1 MGCAPPHVA
10 LVSGLEGTGLG
21 GKEIT
26 DIMQAVASAHAP
38 CSGRVLPKCKVM
50 QNGCV
55 LVGIECPDSL
65 RIAQAL
71 SSALPGADTYYA
83 SQSPDQQ
90 LITLGRF
97 AGTDA
102 AGFAAWLS
110 NSLAGQR
117 TLLPELKCVSIQLSE
132 EAHPFPNPQIALTGM
147 SAGGGAV
154 GLSAGLGPGVG
165 LGLNLGVGLGLG
177 GGFGGF
183 ESSYATDYAAAPVA
197 PQASFNVPTPA
208 SEPVVAAPAAAAP
221 PMPSTP
227 PPQRAAPA
235 APPSYASAIGAIKS
249 PAGAPKGPAP
259 GPTPMGASP
268 PSAPPGG
275 SFAQRAAAGVAGQ
288 PAPVSAGGISA
299 SAICRAASCVVSAT
313 HGWSGR
319 FWGDLLG
326 P

>member
-97 AGTDA
+97 AGRMRR
-102 AGFAAWLS
+102 GSRL
-110 NSLAGQR
+110 GCR
-117 TLLPELKCVSIQLSE
+117 T
-132 EAHPFPNPQIALTGM
+132 
-147 SAGGGAV
+147 
-154 GLSAGLGPGVG
+154 
-165 LGLNLGVGLGLG
+165 
-177 GGFGGF
+177 
-183 ESSYATDYAAAPVA
+183 
-197 PQASFNVPTPA
+197 
-208 SEPVVAAPAAAAP
+208 
-221 PMPSTP
+221 PS
-227 PPQRAAPA
+227 RD
-235 APPSYASAIGAIKS
+235 
-249 PAGAPKGPAP
+249 
-259 GPTPMGASP
+259 
-268 PSAPPGG
+268 
-275 SFAQRAAAGVAGQ
+275 
-288 PAPVSAGGISA
+288 
-299 SAICRAASCVVSAT
+299 
-313 HGWSGR
+313 SGR
-319 FWGDLLG
+319 FFRSSNA
-326 P
+326 